1 VRTYIAEVGKSSL
14 MLQLV
19 ERRFQPEHEMT
30 FGVECA
36 SYMLHVGDQPIELE
50 IWDTVSAGREIEA
63 RRCLWLTPFSDVCVV
78 SFSVCKQ
85 AGQEAYMSITRSYY
99 RNADGCVLVYDITRK
114 ETFQNLPRWLREAEE
129 NTNNPQLV
137 TILVGNKADLTDR
150 RQVSTQEAAEFAA
163 ANGLMFMEVSVRTAF
178 GDVEEVFRRAT
189 RRIVELQ
196 SQDNDDEDYSGHGA
210 GGGSDSE
217 PASPVPEP
225 ARTSGNAGAGTG
237 RRVSPTPSPAPSVR
251 PARLTNQNRCVAL
264 NPI

>member
-1 VRTYIAEVGKSSL
+1 
-14 MLQLV
+14 
-19 ERRFQPEHEMT
+19 
-30 FGVECA
+30 
-36 SYMLHVGDQPIELE
+36 
-50 IWDTVSAGREIEA
+50 
-63 RRCLWLTPFSDVCVV
+63 
-78 SFSVCKQ
+78 
-85 AGQEAYMSITRSYY
+85 MSITRSYY

-196 SQDNDDEDYSGHGA
+196 SQDNDDEDYSGPGSGA
-210 GGGSDSE
+210 GYDSE

-225 ARTSGNAGAGTG
+225 ARTSGNAGAGTA
-237 RRVSPTPSPAPSVR
+237 RRVSPATSPAPAVR
-251 PARLTNQNRCVAL
+251 PARLTNQNRCVIFLFARSNFGASADDVAVAWL
-264 NPI
+264 SSIKLKKSPERERERKQESDCCS